1 MTTAT
6 RRPSRGTR
14 AVGGAGASWLVAA
27 FLLVGCTAVPVD
39 VMSPSPAAP
48 SSSSVVPS
56 PPDADF
62 AAIERDL
69 KQALTDGDPELE
81 GVRSVLVSVAGTTVV
96 EYYHESTPTDHAD
109 VWSVTKSVTGILV
122 GIAVDEGLLTV
133 DQTLAEL
140 LPEHAAAM
148 TDEEK
153 AVTLKQLLTMTAG
166 FPTDDDILNTA
177 VEDTVPLILTYGLIE
192 EPGAAFHYSNSSAHL
207 VAAVLRHAIDGS
219 ILDYARERLFEPL
232 GIDTNPAW
240 EGWDLGPSGGYE
252 EAGFA
257 WPTDRSGV
265 HLGFAGLKLTAPDM
279 VKLGELYLNEGSWQG
294 RQIVSAEWV
303 HASTT
308 SQLTAEQEA
317 SDGPYGY
324 LWWMGD
330 IEGQTSFLASGA
342 YYQRIWGVPARQTV
356 VVVTASDEGTDD
368 IGEFLGP
375 VLGEVFASLM
385 Q

>member
-1 MTTAT
+1 MPTEKT
-6 RRPSRGTR
+6 
-14 AVGGAGASWLVAA
+14 
-27 FLLVGCTAVPVD
+27 
-39 VMSPSPAAP
+39 SPSSTAP

-96 EYYHESTPTDHAD
+96 EYYHQRTPTDHAD

-122 GIAVDEGLLTV
+122 GIAVGEGLLTV

-140 LPEHAAAM
+140 LPAHAATM

-153 AVTLKQLLTMTAG
+153 AVTLKQLLTMTEG
-166 FPTDDDILNTA
+166 FPTDDDMLNTA
-177 VEDTVPLILTYGLIE
+177 VEDTVPMILTYGLIE
-192 EPGAAFHYSNSSAHL
+192 ESGAVFHYSNSSAHL
-207 VAAVLRHAIDGS
+207 VAAVLQHAIDGS
-219 ILDYARERLFEPL
+219 ILDYAQKKLFEPL
-232 GIDTNPAW
+232 GIETRPAW
-240 EGWDLGPSGGYE
+240 QGWDLGPGGGYE
-252 EAGFA
+252 ESDFA

-265 HLGFAGLKLTAPDM
+265 HLGFGGLKLTAPDM
-279 VKLGELYLNEGSWQG
+279 VKLGELYLNEGNWRAQ
-294 RQIVSAEWV
+294 QIVSAEWV
-303 HASTT
+303 RASTS
-308 SQLTAEQEA
+308 SQLTPEQEA

-324 LWWMGD
+324 LWWLGD

-342 YYQRIWGVPARQTV
+342 HYQRIWGVPARQTV

-368 IGEFLGP
+368 IGEILGP
-375 VLGEVFASLM
+375 VLGKVFVSLT